1 LKLRETKIEP
11 FVAAKVFTEAQLNSI
26 IDLGYAQIQE
36 ESRLAAGENDLRTRN
51 CKISWIYPG
60 EKSQW
65 IFDTIIA
72 GFVKLNQENYGF
84 DLDQFEP
91 LQFTSYDA
99 GRREFYGPHVDCAY
113 GIVSQM
119 TSRKLSM
126 TVQLSDPDDYTGGDL
141 KLLIGHKKP
150 ISVPRERGTVI
161 VFPSNIMHE
170 VTPVKSGRRYSLVTW
185 AHGPL
190 FR

>member
-1 LKLRETKIEP
+1 LKLREAKIEP
-11 FVAAKVFTEAQLNSI
+11 FVAARVFTDAQLNSI
-26 IDLGYAQIQE
+26 MDLGHEQIEE
-36 ESRLAAGENDLRTRN
+36 ESRLAAGDSDYKTRT
-51 CKISWIYPG
+51 CKIGWIYPT

-65 IFDTIIA
+65 IFDIITA
-72 GFVKLNQENYGF
+72 GFVKLNAENYGF

-91 LQFTSYDA
+91 LQFTRYDA

-126 TVQLSDPDDYTGGDL
+126 VIQLSDPADYTGGEL
-141 KLLIGHKKP
+141 RLHVGHKKP
-150 ISVPRERGTVI
+150 LVAPKERGTVI
-161 VFPSNIMHE
+161 VFPSNILHE
-170 VTPVKSGRRYSLVTW
+170 VTPVRSGRRHSLVTW

>member
-1 LKLRETKIEP
+1 VKLREARIEP
-11 FVAAKVFTEAQLNSI
+11 FVAARVFTDAQLNSI
-26 IDLGYAQIQE
+26 IDLGHEQIEE
-36 ESRLAAGENDLRTRN
+36 ESRLAQGDADLKTRT
-51 CKISWIYPG
+51 CKISWIYPT

-65 IFDTIIA
+65 IFDIIIA
-72 GFVKLNQENYGF
+72 GFVRLNQENYGF

-91 LQFTSYDA
+91 LQFTRYDA

-113 GIVSQM
+113 GIMSQM

-126 TVQLSDPDDYTGGDL
+126 VIQLSDPANYTGGEL
-141 KLLIGHKKP
+141 RLHVGHKKP
-150 ISVPRERGTVI
+150 LVAPKERGTVI
-161 VFPSNIMHE
+161 VFPSNILHE
-170 VTPVKSGRRYSLVTW
+170 VTPVKSGRRHSLVTW

>member
-11 FVAAKVFTEAQLNSI
+11 FISAKVFTEAQLNSI
-26 IDLGYAQIQE
+26 IDLGYEQIQE
-36 ESRLAAGENDLRTRN
+36 ESRLAAGENDSRTRT
-51 CKISWIYPG
+51 CKISWLYPTQ
-60 EKSQW
+60 KSQW

-91 LQFTSYDA
+91 LQFTRYDS

-126 TVQLSDPDDYTGGDL
+126 TIQLSDSDDYTGGDL
-141 KLLIGHKKP
+141 KLHVGHKQP
-150 ISVPRERGTVI
+150 LVAPRERGSVI
-161 VFPSNIMHE
+161 VFPSNILHE